1 MAEIIFKGIAHVGA
15 FKDLFSKNIEDA
27 DILDVL
33 TELGMVKSP
42 VKSEQRAK
50 ALSPMEITELGILI
64 DVSSETDLNASLPM
78 VVTVLGYHSAFASSK
93 QHVGARFDHGI
104 AVVS

>member
-33 TELGMVKSP
+33 TELGMVKFQSNRN
-42 VKSEQRAK
+42 KEQRRC
-50 ALSPMEITELGILI
+50 P
-64 DVSSETDLNASLPM
+64 
-78 VVTVLGYHSAFASSK
+78 
-93 QHVGARFDHGI
+93 
-104 AVVS
+104 

>member
-1 MAEIIFKGIAHVGA
+1 MAEIIFKGIAHGGA

-42 VKSEQRAK
+42 VKSE
-50 ALSPMEITELGILI
+50 
-64 DVSSETDLNASLPM
+64 
-78 VVTVLGYHSAFASSK
+78 
-93 QHVGARFDHGI
+93 
-104 AVVS
+104 

>member
-33 TELGMVKSP
+33 TELGMVKFQSNRN
-42 VKSEQRAK
+42 KEQRRCPQWK
-50 ALSPMEITELGILI
+50 L
-64 DVSSETDLNASLPM
+64 LNW
-78 VVTVLGYHSAFASSK
+78 GY
-93 QHVGARFDHGI
+93 
-104 AVVS
+104 